1 VARYAVPFLSLTLSQ
16 HRHIICTLVSAV
28 HLRSLKAFYGR
39 SSAVVI
45 VNQRPLINFTRCT
58 RLLER
63 IEELQHYRAPA
74 VAGLVEKRQHRRHHS
89 RSSSSGDSMSG
100 CAGAGSATLAWVKT
114 ELENAPSSILPEKF
128 EARVKELAA
137 QEHRI
142 RETRELEL
150 RSLGF
155 PVPRQGTGTQ
165 GSSARSPSA
174 RVASLDSTRRS

>member
-1 VARYAVPFLSLTLSQ
+1 MARYAVPFLSLTLSQ
-16 HRHIICTLVSAV
+16 HHHIICTLVSAV
-28 HLRSLKAFYGR
+28 HLRNLKAFYGR
-39 SSAVVI
+39 SSAVV
-45 VNQRPLINFTRCT
+45 VVDQQPLINFSLCT

-63 IEELQHYRAPA
+63 IEEVQHYRAPA
-74 VAGLVEKRQHRRHHS
+74 IADLVERRHYRHQHS
-89 RSSSSGDSMSG
+89 RSNSSGDSSMSG
-100 CAGAGSATLAWVKT
+100 GAGAGSATLAWVKM
-114 ELENAPSSILPEKF
+114 ELENAPSSISPEKF

-165 GSSARSPSA
+165 GSSVRS
-174 RVASLDSTRRS
+174 SLDATRR